1 MQHDLFFKDS
11 EFWLS
16 TVAAVQVEYSC
27 VRPQDRFSVVK
38 HRSQGNYGQWRAS
51 GPPRT
56 LAFSLCARMPHSRA
70 CCRSSESSNFCFWES
85 ASKKRPQIDGNFR
98 KANIKFDLWQTWWAF
113 VCLFILPFLD
123 LFNFPSHNNDKSH
136 YFFLKIVKVFAQLV
150 WLCAAFKTQKRKKTK
165 GIKYKK
171 ASVSQKSVGVLHI
184 FCLNI
189 QCDQQTHSQTSSPST
204 TPPPCVLWDQHRI
217 LVRGLQSQKAGSHS
231 CAHPPFGMCETAS
244 VCFYVS
250 CLHQCVCMCVCL
262 RCSLGQFICPVGL
275 SIPTALLEKFPALL
289 NEGARGSETLAYRA

>member
-38 HRSQGNYGQWRAS
+38 HRSQGNYCLWRAS

-56 LAFSLCARMPHSRA
+56 LAFSLCARMPHSHA

-150 WLCAAFKTQKRKKTK
+150 WLCAEFKTQKRKKTK

-171 ASVSQKSVGVLHI
+171 ASVSQRSVGVLHI

-204 TPPPCVLWDQHRI
+204 TPPPVSYGTNTEFWWGVSRAKKQEVTAVLIPLSACVRLRVYVFMS
-217 LVRGLQSQKAGSHS
+217 LV
-231 CAHPPFGMCETAS
+231 CIS
-244 VCFYVS
+244 VCV
-250 CLHQCVCMCVCL
+250 CVCVCVAL
-262 RCSLGQFICPVGL
+262 SDSLSVQLDFLFP
-275 SIPTALLEKFPALL
+275 LLYWRSFQHC
-289 NEGARGSETLAYRA
+289 

>member
-38 HRSQGNYGQWRAS
+38 HRSQGNYC
-51 GPPRT
+51 T
-56 LAFSLCARMPHSRA
+56 LAFSLCARMPHSHA

-150 WLCAAFKTQKRKKTK
+150 WLCAEFKTQKRKKTK

-204 TPPPCVLWDQHRI
+204 TPLCPMGPTQNSGEGSPEPKSRKSQLCSSPFRHVWD
-217 LVRGLQSQKAGSHS
+217 
-231 CAHPPFGMCETAS
+231 CEYMFLCLLSAS
-244 VCFYVS
+244 VCVYV
-250 CLHQCVCMCVCL
+250 CVCVCVAL
-262 RCSLGQFICPVGL
+262 SDSLSVQLDFLFP
-275 SIPTALLEKFPALL
+275 LLYWRSFQHC
-289 NEGARGSETLAYRA
+289 

>member
-38 HRSQGNYGQWRAS
+38 HRSQGNYCLWRAS

-56 LAFSLCARMPHSRA
+56 LAFSLCARMPHSHA

-113 VCLFILPFLD
+113 VCLFILSFLD

-150 WLCAAFKTQKRKKTK
+150 WLCAEFKTQKRKKTK

-204 TPPPCVLWDQHRI
+204 TTPLCPMGPTQNSGERSPEPKSRKSQLCSSPFRHVWD
-217 LVRGLQSQKAGSHS
+217 
-231 CAHPPFGMCETAS
+231 CEYMFLCLLSAS
-244 VCFYVS
+244 VCVYV
-250 CLHQCVCMCVCL
+250 CV
-262 RCSLGQFICPVGL
+262 S
-275 SIPTALLEKFPALL
+275 ALLSRTVYLSSWTFYSHCFTGEVSSTVKW
-289 NEGARGSETLAYRA
+289 GSERERNLGL